1 MWSANPT
8 ASVPLI
14 TGAVDARVT
23 EAGNPAQ
30 WFRAALAHNG
40 RDLAIMFQVAD
51 PSPWMNA
58 AGAYTH
64 AFIGGDAVDVQLNV
78 PGRGPIRLLAASVGG
93 KPTAVY
99 WQAESDTEENA
110 ITYAVGNN
118 VVNATKFPVM
128 RRLDSAKVKVD
139 KGFNAYTCLVT
150 VPLAE
155 LGLVPGSAE
164 ALTGV
169 VGVIYSNPAGDNRAA
184 RLYWHNK
191 KTGLVSD
198 VPSEARLTPQEWGP
212 ISIDP

>member
-1 MWSANPT
+1 MQSPA
-8 ASVPLI
+8 VPLI
-14 TGAVDARVT
+14 SGAVDVRVA

-40 RDLAIMFQVAD
+40 RELAVMFQVAD

-64 AFIGGDAVDVQLNV
+64 AFIGGDAVDLQLNV
-78 PGRGPIRLLAASVGG
+78 AGRGPIRLLAASVGG

-99 WQAESDTEENA
+99 WQSESETEENA
-110 ITYAVGNN
+110 TTYAVGNN
-118 VVNATKFPVM
+118 VANATRFAVV
-128 RRLDSAKVKVD
+128 RRLDGASVKID

-150 VPLAE
+150 VPLSE
-155 LGLVPGSAE
+155 LGINPAMAE
-164 ALTGV
+164 GLTGV
-169 VGVIYSNPAGDNRAA
+169 VGVVYSNPAGDNRAS

-198 VPSEARLTPQEWGP
+198 VPSEARLTPAEWGP
-212 ISIDP
+212 VQVDP